1 MLISFKIHLVFFIF
15 INSFINNYMQE
26 YNSSIVTDSD
36 ITFEQATAGLD
47 IPIKI
52 KKNLTLITVLYT
64 GFDDK
69 IHKGQL
75 LIHKKISAE
84 VKEIFDVFLS
94 KRFPIEKVIPIV
106 EYGWDDNK
114 SMSDNNSSAF
124 NYRTIAGT
132 DKLSNHAHGIAI
144 DINPLQNP
152 FIKGRTVLPKGV
164 KYDKDAK
171 GTITSTSIVVKT
183 FKEKGWE
190 WGGDW
195 KTRKDYQHFEK
206 PEVK

>member
-1 MLISFKIHLVFFIF
+1 MWISFKIHLVFFIL
-15 INSFINNYMQE
+15 INSFSNNFMQE

-36 ITFEQATAGLD
+36 ITFEQATAGLE
-47 IPIKI
+47 IPIEV

-75 LIHKKISAE
+75 LLHKNVSAE
-84 VKEIFDVFLS
+84 VKEIFDVLLS

-106 EYGWDDNK
+106 KYEWDDNK

-124 NYRTIAGT
+124 NYRTVAGT
-132 DKLSNHAHGIAI
+132 DKLSNHAYGIAI
-144 DINPLQNP
+144 DINPLLNP
-152 FIKGRTVLPKGV
+152 FIKGKTVLPKGA
-164 KYDKDAK
+164 KYNSEVK
-171 GTITSTSIVVKT
+171 GTIDSGSIVVKM

-195 KTRKDYQHFEK
+195 KSRKDYQHFEK
-206 PEVK
+206 PEAK